1 MFLEYIYM
9 ITSVVVIVKYI
20 FTVFICI
27 CNSKMC
33 SLNHF
38 CSCNTKIF
46 AICVKKIY
54 YSQQILKTDQA
65 QTGVQSWSTYLL
77 LLTQITQLQKY
88 GQIIGKLYGLIHVC
102 TFICMITVINRMFMQ
117 ILKSRRFTLEF
128 FSILCLN

>member
-46 AICVKKIY
+46 AICVKKLLFTTNSKNRSGPDWSSKLKYIPAPSNPDYPAAEIWPNNWKALRPYPCMYIY
-54 YSQQILKTDQA
+54 MHDY
-65 QTGVQSWSTYLL
+65 
-77 LLTQITQLQKY
+77 
-88 GQIIGKLYGLIHVC
+88 
-102 TFICMITVINRMFMQ
+102 N
-117 ILKSRRFTLEF
+117 
-128 FSILCLN
+128 N